1 MDEAQL
7 TQEGYY
13 AAFAAAGARI
23 EIPGCSL
30 CMGNQAQVSEG
41 STVFSTS
48 TRNFD
53 NRLGKNSKV
62 YLGSAEV
69 AAVAALLGRL
79 PSVQEYL
86 DIVAKKINDSNKD
99 GVYKYLNFH
108 QVSADHLTT
117 LLTSR

>member
-1 MDEAQL
+1 
-7 TQEGYY
+7 
-13 AAFAAAGARI
+13 
-23 EIPGCSL
+23 
-30 CMGNQAQVSEG
+30 MGNQAQVSEG

-86 DIVAKKINDSNKD
+86 DIVAKKINESNKD

-108 QVSADHLTT
+108 QVTSEHLTT